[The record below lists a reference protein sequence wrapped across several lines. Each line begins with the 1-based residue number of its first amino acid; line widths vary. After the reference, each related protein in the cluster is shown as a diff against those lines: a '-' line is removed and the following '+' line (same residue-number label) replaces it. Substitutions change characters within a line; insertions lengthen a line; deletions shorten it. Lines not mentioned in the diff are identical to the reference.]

1 MCNLHVRVLINRL
14 QSTTTDEIFCAN
26 DTQNLHYESR
36 LTIDAENRPTRALVF
51 LRDNE
56 DSLSQMFTRALVF
69 TSLLMAGASVAQPAP
84 EIPNMTT
91 TPKAGKVELF
101 PESQLRPGMKGVAWT
116 VFQGMKPEPVPVEI
130 VGIWENGWGP
140 RQDIIIGKL
149 TGKAERTNVAGGMS
163 GSPVYI
169 DGKLVGA
176 ISLRLSIFS
185 PDAICGITPIQLMLD
200 VKDFDQSRPSDRRT
214 PDKLMAA
221 NTELT
226 LPDGLLSRVM
236 SAAHSV
242 SEAPTM
248 TPIATPI
255 TMSGFTDQA
264 IRQFAPI
271 FNQLGLMV
279 AQGGAGGKL
288 RSSKPAADWATSLQ
302 PGESI
307 AAVLVSGD
315 MNMTGGGT
323 VTYNDGK
330 HVLAFGHPMFNLGPI
345 DMPMA
350 KDTIITTLASA
361 YQPTK
366 MGNATEVVG
375 ALKQDRHSGIAG
387 ELGATAQMIP
397 VNLKVRSFANDNS
410 VRKASDFHYS
420 VFVDQ
425 KWTPYLM
432 MATLFNSLS
441 NLNDFAEDATY
452 RLHGELQVEGQQ
464 RIELTTMQAPAGT
477 PVPTPMLLAGWWADK
492 FNRLYVNSAKLPK
505 LDAVNVTVDLLPER
519 RIAQIESAWIAD
531 NKVTPG
537 TEATVKVFLRPY
549 HRERIERTVKVKIP
563 VGLTRGEHQILFSDA
578 DTLNRFQNLASS
590 LNRIEDIPQTVAML
604 NQERSNSRLYVS
616 LIESQPTVYSDE
628 KVLPSLPASVLNV
641 MQSGRATNH
650 EFVSSPES
658 AHEELS
664 VPLDEV
670 VTGSY
675 SLKVYVN

>member
-1 MCNLHVRVLINRL
+1 MTFPVVKHVTGSKRPSKIVPPMFHSALAFSFL
-14 QSTTTDEIFCAN
+14 M
-26 DTQNLHYESR
+26 LSR
-36 LTIDAENRPTRALVF
+36 
-51 LRDNE
+51 
-56 DSLSQMFTRALVF
+56 
-69 TSLLMAGASVAQPAP
+69 SLLATPDGAV
-84 EIPNMTT
+84 PNMTVA
-91 TPKAGKVELF
+91 PHAGKVELF
-101 PESQLRPGMKGVAWT
+101 PESALRPGMKGVAWT
-116 VFQGMKPEPVPVEI
+116 VFQGTKPEPVPVEI

-176 ISLRLSIFS
+176 ISLRLSVFS
-185 PDAICGITPIQLMLD
+185 PDAICGITPINLMLE
-200 VKDFDQSRPSDRRT
+200 VNEFDKSRPADSRT
-214 PDKLMAA
+214 PDKLQVAETRLPLP
-221 NTELT
+221 NEL
-226 LPDGLLSRVM
+226 L
-236 SAAHSV
+236 AHVIQASHEL

-255 TMSGFTDQA
+255 TMSGFSEDA

-271 FNQLGLMV
+271 FGQLGLTV

-288 RSSKPAADWATSLQ
+288 SSSTPAADWATSMQ
-302 PGESI
+302 PGETI

-330 HVLAFGHPMFNLGPI
+330 RVLAFGHPMFNLGAV
-345 DMPMA
+345 DMPIA
-350 KDTIITTLASA
+350 KDTIITTLASS

-366 MGNATEVVG
+366 MANATEVVG
-375 ALKQDRHSGIAG
+375 ALRQDRHSAVVG

-397 VNLKVRSFANDNS
+397 VKLQVRSFDRNNH
-410 VRKASDFHYS
+410 VRSTKDFHYN

-441 NLNDFAEDATY
+441 NLNDFSEEATY

-464 RIELTTMQAPAGT
+464 RVELTTMQAPAET
-477 PVPTPMLLAGWWADK
+477 QIPTPMLLAGWWADK
-492 FNRLYVNSAKLPK
+492 FNRLFINSIKLPK

-531 NKVTPG
+531 NKVVPG
-537 TEATVKVFLRPY
+537 SQVPVRVFLRPY
-549 HRERIERTVKVKIP
+549 RGERIERTVDIKIP
-563 VGLTRGEHQILFSDA
+563 AGLPRGEHEIVFSDA
-578 DTLNRFQNLASS
+578 DTLNRVQNLASS
-590 LNRIEDIPQTVAML
+590 LNRIEDTPQTVAML
-604 NQERSNSRLYVS
+604 NQERSNNRLYVS

-628 KVLPSLPASVLNV
+628 KILPSLPASVLNV

-658 AHEELS
+658 AQEQLS

-675 SLKVYVN
+675 SLKIYVD

>member
-1 MCNLHVRVLINRL
+1 MLHRVIA
-14 QSTTTDEIFCAN
+14 S
-26 DTQNLHYESR
+26 
-36 LTIDAENRPTRALVF
+36 
-51 LRDNE
+51 
-56 DSLSQMFTRALVF
+56 
-69 TSLLMAGASVAQPAP
+69 SLLLSWSAFLTFAAGDGVQNMNVPPKSGPVDLYP
-84 EIPNMTT
+84 EN
-91 TPKAGKVELF
+91 
-101 PESQLRPGMKGVAWT
+101 QLRPGMKAVAWT
-116 VFQGMKPEPVPVEI
+116 VFQGTKPEPVPVEI
-130 VGIWENGWGP
+130 IGIWENGWGP

-176 ISLRLSIFS
+176 ISLRLSVFS
-185 PDAICGITPIQLMLD
+185 PDAICGITPIKLMLE
-200 VKDFDQSRPSDRRT
+200 VKDFDKGKPADSRS
-214 PDKLMAA
+214 PDKLQTASADLPLPNGVLGRVIAA
-221 NTELT
+221 
-226 LPDGLLSRVM
+226 SR
-236 SAAHSV
+236 AG
-242 SEAPTM
+242 SEPLAM
-248 TPIATPI
+248 TPISTPV
-255 TMSGFTDQA
+255 TMSGFSDEA
-264 IRQFAPI
+264 IRQFAPV
-271 FNQLGLMV
+271 FNQLGITV

-288 RSSKPAADWATSLQ
+288 ESSTPAADWATSMQ

-330 HVLAFGHPMFNLGPI
+330 RVLAFGHPMFNLGPV
-345 DMPMA
+345 DMPIA
-350 KDTIITTLASA
+350 KDTIITTLASS

-375 ALKQDRHSGIAG
+375 ALRQDRHSAIEG

-397 VNLKVRSFANDNS
+397 VTLHVRSYDNENQ
-410 VRKASDFHYS
+410 VHKARDFHYN

-441 NLNDFAEDATY
+441 NLNDFSEEATY
-452 RLHGELQVEGQQ
+452 RLHGELQVAGQQ
-464 RIELTTMQAPAGT
+464 RIELTTMQAPAEAAI
-477 PVPTPMLLAGWWADK
+477 PTPMLLAGWWADK

-505 LDAVNVTVDLLPER
+505 LDAVDVTVDLLPQR

-531 NKVTPG
+531 NKVVPG
-537 TEATVKVFLRPY
+537 TEVPVKVFLRPY
-549 HRERIERTVKVKIP
+549 
-563 VGLTRGEHQILFSDA
+563 RGERVEKTVNVRIPAGLPRGVHQILFSDS
-578 DTLNRFQNLASS
+578 DTLSRFQNIASS
-590 LNRIEDIPQTVAML
+590 LNRIEDTPQTVAML
-604 NQERSNSRLYVS
+604 NQERSNNRLYVS

-658 AHEELS
+658 AHEQLS
-664 VPLDEV
+664 IPLDEV
-670 VTGSY
+670 VTGNY